1 MSVLDI
7 AHRGAS
13 VDAPENTLQAFE
25 LAVEQGADM
34 IETDLHLLRDGTVG
48 LYHGDEIDGVPLG
61 TLTLDEL
68 RERRPAAP
76 TLAEALDAC
85 GERIAFNLE
94 IKRPRGGAYA
104 GLEKRVLDEVRS
116 RGILDQTLFSCFN
129 DGVLE
134 TLRGLERAA
143 RLGLLISR
151 RSAVGVDG
159 RAERLAA
166 EAVHLHRS
174 LAEPERIDAV
184 HAAGRHVHV
193 YTVDDTDE
201 LRRMIERG
209 VDGIFTNRPARLR
222 ELLD

>member
-13 VDAPENTLQAFE
+13 VDAPENTVEAFE

-48 LYHGDEIDGVPLG
+48 IYHDNEVDGVPLG
-61 TLTLDEL
+61 SLSLDEL

-94 IKRPRGGAYA
+94 IKRPRGGAYD

-134 TLRGLERAA
+134 TLRGLESAA

-151 RSAVGVDG
+151 RSAVGMEE
-159 RAERLAA
+159 RAGRLAA

-174 LAEPERIDAV
+174 LAEPERIDAIHV
-184 HAAGRHVHV
+184 AGRRVHV

-209 VDGIFTNRPARLR
+209 VDGIFTNQPARLR
-222 ELLD
+222 ELLA